1 MIPILLTTTLFI
13 ANSPS
18 LQNRKYNSESRTANR
33 AENGLTNQ
41 VRRGIEK
48 KKKKR
53 KYELSKRERDERY
66 ANSTE
71 GTPPDSATDA

>member
-41 VRRGIEK
+41 VRRGKEK
-48 KKKKR
+48 KKKEKKIRIIEERKR
-53 KYELSKRERDERY
+53 RAIRE
-66 ANSTE
+66 
-71 GTPPDSATDA
+71 

>member
-48 KKKKR
+48 KKKR

>member
-48 KKKKR
+48 KKKEKKIRIIEERKR
-53 KYELSKRERDERY
+53 RAIRE
-66 ANSTE
+66 
-71 GTPPDSATDA
+71 

>member
-41 VRRGIEK
+41 VRRGKEK

>member
-41 VRRGIEK
+41 VRRGK
-48 KKKKR
+48 KKKKKEKKIRIIEER
-53 KYELSKRERDERY
+53 KRRAIRE
-66 ANSTE
+66 
-71 GTPPDSATDA
+71 

>member
-41 VRRGIEK
+41 VCRGIEK
-48 KKKKR
+48 KKEKKIRIIEER
-53 KYELSKRERDERY
+53 KRRAIRE
-66 ANSTE
+66 
-71 GTPPDSATDA
+71 